1 MVSLDFAGMAISAFF
16 ILFVLSKK
24 KRKKADL
31 LLLLINLTIIGLL
44 LVDALFQRRLT
55 PLVFLLL
62 NSIPLFLLPLFLV
75 FALETL
81 QEHIHHHGRWILLF
95 LPALAT
101 TAYIGSDLFIFQH
114 YDQSRLE
121 HLYNHPTL
129 AYHLLCKGF
138 PVVFILAFVWLIK
151 RLRTYAVT
159 IKDSYSFI
167 DPIELSWLTNSTWV
181 YLIITVLSLLGFI
194 ASQLQILPI
203 SSHTVCTVIGI
214 LLFFAIF
221 YVSFHG
227 IHQFTATEYYG
238 DPGARAGDPGAR
250 AGDQGARARSAP
262 QNDKS
267 QSNSIHSD
275 PNPAGKYK
283 TSALSDS
290 ERKIIFEKVI
300 LLFEGKKVYLEPKL
314 QMSDVATALN
324 ISPHNLSQ
332 TINTIFGRPFYDF
345 VNSYR
350 VRHLQRL
357 LEDPLQQ
364 KFTILALGFESGF
377 NSKASLNRVFRQETG
392 LSPTEYLA
400 RHQVQQVSAL

>member
-16 ILFVLSKK
+16 IFFILSKK
-24 KRKKADL
+24 KRKKADV
-31 LLLLINLTIIGLL
+31 LLLLINVNIIGLL

-81 QEHIHHHGRWILLF
+81 QEHIHHHGRWILMF

-101 TAYIGSDLFIFQH
+101 TAYIGSDLFIFHH

-121 HLYNHPTL
+121 QLYNHPTL

-138 PVVFILAFVWLIK
+138 PAVFIVAFVWLIK
-151 RLRTYAVT
+151 RLRTYAVA
-159 IKDSYSFI
+159 IKDRYSFI

-181 YLIITVLSLLGFI
+181 YLIITLLSLLGFI
-194 ASQLQILPI
+194 ASQLQLLPI

-214 LLFFAIF
+214 LLFVAIF

-227 IHQFTATEYYG
+227 IQQYTATEYYG
-238 DPGARAGDPGAR
+238 DPEVTVRT
-250 AGDQGARARSAP
+250 AP
-262 QNDKS
+262 SNVKS
-267 QSNSIHSD
+267 QSNSSPSD
-275 PNPAGKYK
+275 ANPASKYK
-283 TSALSDS
+283 TSALSER
-290 ERKIIFEKVI
+290 ERKAIFDSVV
-300 LLFEGKKVYLEPKL
+300 LLFEGKKLYLEPKL
-314 QMSDVATALN
+314 QLSDVATALK

-332 TINTIFGRPFYDF
+332 TINTITGRPFYDF